1 MDDIVPLVSELM
13 HTRHH
18 ISPKR
23 LVDPGPTEE
32 QKKIILEAA
41 GTAPD
46 HGLVTPWHF
55 YEVSD
60 LGRVLLGRVFSNNL
74 KQRDPGATPEQ
85 LDEAHNKALRGPYLL
100 MVAAKYGTGDSNIPR
115 NEKLI
120 SAGCAIQNIIL
131 IAHAMGYGAGL
142 SSGHALYSSEM
153 KELIKLE
160 GDDEPLVF
168 ITIGTVTKHKDGR
181 VRPSYLEYSSVF
193 QYPLHSLL
201 HTVIFML

>member
-1 MDDIVPLVSELM
+1 MDKEMEDLVPLVSELM
-13 HTRHH
+13 RTRHH

-60 LGRVLLGRVFSNNL
+60 SGRALLGRVFSHNL
-74 KQRDPGATPEQ
+74 KERDPGATPEQ
-85 LDEAHNKALRGPYLL
+85 LDEAHSKALRGPYLL
-100 MVAAKYGTGDSNIPR
+100 MVVAKYGTGDNNIPR

-120 SAGCAIQNIIL
+120 SAGCAIQNVIL
-131 IAHAMGYGAGL
+131 TAHAMGYGAGL
-142 SSGHALYSSEM
+142 SSGHALYSPEM
-153 KELIKLE
+153 KKLFKLQ

-168 ITIGTVTKHKDGR
+168 ITIGTVIKHKDGR
-181 VRPSYLEYSSVF
+181 VRPAYTEYSS
-193 QYPLHSLL
+193 
-201 HTVIFML
+201 IF